1 MKKYLSLLLA
11 VVMLVSVL
19 AGCGG
24 EKASDPTNP
33 GRQST
38 RAGPGSGQQ
47 TPV

>member
-24 EKASDPTNP
+24 KTTTPDPTKAP
-33 GRQST
+33 RWREPMPFSV
-38 RAGPGSGQQ
+38 S
-47 TPV
+47 